1 MSGNRTNV
9 CSALLAFAVTM
20 AAVSTGSGAGK
31 KVLLPQFQTSDRCI
45 ACHNGMR
52 SPSGEDVSIGF
63 AWRATMMANSSRDP
77 YWQGSVRREST
88 DHPEAQADIED
99 ECSACHM
106 PITRYE
112 AKVRGKKG
120 EVFSHLPF
128 DIDAPDGR
136 EALDGVSCAVCHQIG
151 KEKLGTRESFN
162 GGFVIDSPDAKDDR
176 PEYGPFEIEKGQT
189 RIMRTSTEGYHPTK
203 DDHIRASELCDT
215 CHTLY
220 TKALG
225 PGGKVIGELPEQMVY
240 QEWLHSDYKDKQSC
254 QQCHMPVIQ
263 EDVPITRVLGVPRT
277 GAARHVFVAANFF
290 VLRMLNRYRDE
301 LSVSALPTEMTG
313 QIERTIAFLGS
324 QTARIAIDRVQLA
337 NGRLEADVTVENL
350 GGHKLPTAYPAR
362 RAWLHVVVRD
372 RNHKTVFESG
382 ALRPDGSIVG
392 NDNDTDATRYE
403 PHYDEIRT
411 SDQVQIY
418 ESIMAGADG
427 GLTTGLLTAVRYVK
441 DNRLLPHGFD
451 KRTANPDIAVLG
463 EALTDA
469 NFTGA
474 GDRVRYS
481 VAVPSGDGPFA
492 VEADLMYQP
501 IGYRWANNLKKYDA
515 AEPRRFNGYFDA
527 MGPATAASL
536 GHATRSQ

>member
-1 MSGNRTNV
+1 
-9 CSALLAFAVTM
+9 
-20 AAVSTGSGAGK
+20 
-31 KVLLPQFQTSDRCI
+31 
-45 ACHNGMR
+45 
-52 SPSGEDVSIGF
+52 
-63 AWRATMMANSSRDP
+63 
-77 YWQGSVRREST
+77 
-88 DHPEAQADIED
+88 
-99 ECSACHM
+99 
-106 PITRYE
+106 
-112 AKVRGKKG
+112 
-120 EVFSHLPF
+120 
-128 DIDAPDGR
+128 
-136 EALDGVSCAVCHQIG
+136 
-151 KEKLGTRESFN
+151 
-162 GGFVIDSPDAKDDR
+162 
-176 PEYGPFEIEKGQT
+176 
-189 RIMRTSTEGYHPTK
+189 
-203 DDHIRASELCDT
+203 
-215 CHTLY
+215 
-220 TKALG
+220 
-225 PGGKVIGELPEQMVY
+225 
-240 QEWLHSDYKDKQSC
+240 
-254 QQCHMPVIQ
+254 MPVIQ